1 MPCSEIMCSNDLPS
15 RARGRELPNAKNARP
30 ECASEKRTDLPRTA
44 GEWALAIALPV
55 GAALLI
61 VLAKLWVSR

>member
-1 MPCSEIMCSNDLPS
+1 MPWSEIMCGNDLPS
-15 RARGRELPNAKNARP
+15 RVRGRKLPNAKNARP
-30 ECASEKRTDLPRTA
+30 ERASENGTDLPQTA